1 MSKTI
6 TVPADVTLADGTV
19 KTFSVFAAEVWL
31 EDSRAIKVGANASL
45 LKMRRW
51 LDVVAKFDGVVSGDE
66 ITLDDQDYAVL
77 KEIVEAPERWY
88 QPVTTALRLLPF
100 SDAVLDA
107 R

>member
-6 TVPADVTLADGTV
+6 KVPADVVMPDGTV
-19 KTFSVFAAEVWL
+19 KTFAEFANVTWL

-51 LDVVAKFDGVVSGDE
+51 LGVVAKFAGAVPGDE
-66 ITLDDQDYAVL
+66 IQLEDQDYASL
-77 KEIVEAPERWY
+77 KEIVESPERWY
-88 QPVTTALRLLPF
+88 QPVTAALLLLPF